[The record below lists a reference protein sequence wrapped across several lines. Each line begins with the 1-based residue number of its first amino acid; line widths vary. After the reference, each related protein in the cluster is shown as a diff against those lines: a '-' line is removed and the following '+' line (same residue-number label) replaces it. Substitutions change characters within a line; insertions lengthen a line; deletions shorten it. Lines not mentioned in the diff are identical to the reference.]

1 MEDQEQ
7 YAVIRIKDCGPGI
20 PEEDFL
26 YAKQKFYRGRNALN
40 QQGAGLGLYLS
51 ELLMRQ
57 MEGKLELENREG
69 PVSYTHLPQ
78 ELRCFLAVFFRIKF
92 KVNIMKKS
100 CDAPVVFFLSEA

>member
-1 MEDQEQ
+1 MAETIISQNILGNAEKYAAGSPVEIKMEDQEQ

-69 PVSYTHLPQ
+69 LKVSLYL
-78 ELRCFLAVFFRIKF
+78 L
-92 KVNIMKKS
+92 KVKHVI
-100 CDAPVVFFLSEA
+100 

>member
-1 MEDQEQ
+1 MAETIISQNILGNAEKYAAGSPVEIKMEDQEQ

-26 YAKQKFYRGRNALN
+26 YRGRNALN

-69 PVSYTHLPQ
+69 LQVSLYL
-78 ELRCFLAVFFRIKF
+78 L
-92 KVNIMKKS
+92 KVKHVI
-100 CDAPVVFFLSEA
+100 

>member
-1 MEDQEQ
+1 MAETIISQNILGNAEKYAAGSPVEIKMEDQEQ
-7 YAVIRIKDCGPGI
+7 YAVIRIKDCGGI

-69 PVSYTHLPQ
+69 LQVSLYL
-78 ELRCFLAVFFRIKF
+78 L
-92 KVNIMKKS
+92 KVKHVI
-100 CDAPVVFFLSEA
+100 